1 MNSKDSGITRGKRR
15 IRGGV
20 VNDRKQAVC
29 GVSEFGDLLVIA
41 LKAGSA
47 GIETMASVF
56 VQLTLQSRV
65 VSNERGFHERSF

>member
-41 LKAGSA
+41 CEGRVSWNRDHGLCFRPADP
-47 GIETMASVF
+47 SVK
-56 VQLTLQSRV
+56 S
-65 VSNERGFHERSF
+65 S